1 MDRMPGLEVEPSSL
15 RLPLCRDRAGSA
27 TKMSSVLSDSAKNDR
42 PGYNAGGGPRIA
54 SRSRTMI
61 GRRHMDNVSIARAL
75 VDLADLLELGGT
87 LPFKV
92 RAFRSA
98 ARAIE
103 GFGGSVVELANK
115 GELSSVRGVGDG
127 VARRIKELLETG
139 KIAEAE
145 GLRENLPP
153 GLLDLMNLPG
163 IGLKTAQQVWKERN
177 ITSVDELEKAAKD
190 GRLRDLPRFGE
201 KREEKLVAA
210 ITAWRKRASAPK
222 RRPLAEAMLA
232 AEALIGE
239 MSRVPGVLAC
249 DYAGS
254 LRRRSETV
262 GDLDILVA
270 ARAEDAPAIMN
281 AFATAPGVVELLGK
295 GDTKTSVV
303 LDGGMQSDL
312 RIVPPESW
320 GAAMQYFTG
329 SKDHNVAMRT
339 LAVRKKLK
347 VSEYGVFD
355 EEGKRIAGEDESTVY
370 QAIGLSWM
378 APEMRENRGEIE
390 CAATS
395 TLPKLVE
402 LTDIEGDLHMHT
414 TETDGKSSLDEMAA
428 AAKAVGRSYVAI
440 TDHSESLSFVRGMS
454 RERLREQRNK
464 IRDAEQR
471 HGIRLFA
478 GIEADILAD
487 GTLDLED
494 YLDDLEWVVGSVHQ
508 KLQMSKVDMT
518 KRVVRAIES
527 GKMDCLGHP
536 TGRQLGQ
543 REPSEL
549 DWDVVMPALARSGV
563 AIELNCSPLRLDV
576 DEHTAKLAREAGV
589 PVVLNSDA
597 HSVRELAFLRYGIGI
612 ARRAWL
618 GPEHV
623 LNTRPV
629 KALDE
634 WRIDRRTTR
643 RPIGAARSARR

>member
-1 MDRMPGLEVEPSSL
+1 V
-15 RLPLCRDRAGSA
+15 
-27 TKMSSVLSDSAKNDR
+27 
-42 PGYNAGGGPRIA
+42 
-54 SRSRTMI
+54 
-61 GRRHMDNVSIARAL
+61 DNVAIARAL
-75 VDLADLLELGGT
+75 VDLADLHELGGT

-103 GFGGSVVELANK
+103 GFGGSVAELARK
-115 GELSSVRGVGDG
+115 DELAELRGVGEG
-127 VARRIKELLETG
+127 VARRIKELLDTG

-145 GLRENLPP
+145 GLRAQLPP

-177 ITSVDELEKAAKD
+177 ITSVDELEQAAKD

-201 KREEKLVAA
+201 KREEKLIAA
-210 ITAWRKRASAPK
+210 IASWRKRAAAPK
-222 RRPLAEAMLA
+222 RRLLAEAMVA
-232 AEALIGE
+232 AEALVAK
-239 MSRVPGVLAC
+239 MSAVPGVLAC

-270 ARAEDAPAIMN
+270 ADKEHAPSIMD

-295 GDTKTSVV
+295 GETKTSVI
-303 LDGGMQSDL
+303 LDGGMQADL
-312 RIVPPESW
+312 RVVPRESW

-339 LAVRKKLK
+339 IAVKKKLK

-355 EEGKRIAGEDESTVY
+355 ESGKKLAGEDEAEVY
-370 QAIGLSWM
+370 EAIGLTWM
-378 APEMRENRGEIE
+378 APELRENRGEIE
-390 CAATS
+390 AS
-395 TLPKLVE
+395 QEHTLPALIE
-402 LTDIEGDLHMHT
+402 LSDVKGDLHMHT
-414 TETDGKSSLDEMAA
+414 TETDGKSTLDDMAA
-428 AAKAVGRSYVAI
+428 AAKAAGRSYIAI
-440 TDHSESLSFVRGMS
+440 TDHSETLTFVRGMS
-454 RERLREQRNK
+454 GERLRDQRKK
-464 IRDAEQR
+464 IRDTEQKQ
-471 HGIRLFA
+471 GIRMFA

-487 GTLDLED
+487 GSMDLADHLDE
-494 YLDDLEWVVGSVHQ
+494 LEWVVGSVHQ
-508 KLQMSKVDMT
+508 KLQMSKEEMT

-527 GKMDCLGHP
+527 GKIDCLGHP

-543 REPSEL
+543 REPSEMDL
-549 DWDVVMPALARSGV
+549 EVVMATLARCGV

-576 DEHTAKLAREAGV
+576 NEHLAKMAREAGV

-623 LNTRPV
+623 LNTRSADDLQ
-629 KALDE
+629 K
-634 WRIDRRTTR
+634 WRAERR
-643 RPIGAARSARR
+643 S